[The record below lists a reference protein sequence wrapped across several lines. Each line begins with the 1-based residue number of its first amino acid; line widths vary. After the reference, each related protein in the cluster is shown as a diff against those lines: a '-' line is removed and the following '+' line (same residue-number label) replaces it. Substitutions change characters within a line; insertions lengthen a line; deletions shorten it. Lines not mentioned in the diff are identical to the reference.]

1 MNVEM
6 VVLRLLHIVFGVF
19 WVGSALFLAAILEP
33 RLRALA
39 ARPRNT
45 VGECLGV

>member
-1 MNVEM
+1 MTTNAD
-6 VVLRLLHIVFGVF
+6 VFPIANEPTTGTMREH
-19 WVGSALFLAAILEP
+19 LAG
-33 RLRALA
+33 ALA